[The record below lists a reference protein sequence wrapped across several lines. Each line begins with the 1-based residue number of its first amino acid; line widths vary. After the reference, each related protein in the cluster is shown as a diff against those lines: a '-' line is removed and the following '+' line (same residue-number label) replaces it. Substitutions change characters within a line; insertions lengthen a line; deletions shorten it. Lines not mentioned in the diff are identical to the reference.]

1 MNISQRFMTE
11 IERKTLLLHILFSF
25 FNGAALGIVD
35 SFREIVA
42 RKYFNASSGLITLLV
57 MSLPMAWILSSTF
70 IGYIQRH
77 VNFRPFLIIGAVLRV
92 VAMAFMFMV
101 KTPIQYIIC
110 IWLFIL
116 PMGIINPIQNYI
128 LAMNYPDSRRG
139 RWFGTAASV
148 ANFIGLGS
156 SLVAGYFLD
165 INQNLFRLIF
175 FIVGISGA
183 IACLILGII
192 PTPHREQHPFEN
204 PVKLVSR
211 IFKKNNQF
219 FHFEMNF
226 FIYGSAFL
234 LLLPVVPI
242 YLVDVMNMSYKQ
254 ISIARGVLGKLGI
267 VIFSPFTG
275 RFHDKHEPFTY
286 AAMLFGLLALY
297 PILLAVSSSL
307 GLSVVY
313 LAFLFFSFA
322 MAGVL
327 ITWNI
332 GSIYFAEPNREVAY
346 QSVHLTM
353 TGVRGI
359 IAPVIGWMIMSFADF
374 HTAFVV
380 SAVIFIIAAYLMSR
394 SGKKFKNE
402 IPYVR

>member
-1 MNISQRFMTE
+1 MTE
-11 IERKTLLLHILFSF
+11 IERKTLLLHIFFSF
-25 FNGAALGIVD
+25 FNGAALGIID

-42 RKYFNASSGLITLLV
+42 RKYFNASGGLITLLV

-70 IGYIQRH
+70 VGYIQHH
-77 VNFRPFLIIGAVLRV
+77 VHFRPFLIIGAVLRI

-101 KTPIQYIIC
+101 KTPIQYIVC

-148 ANFIGLGS
+148 ANCIGLGS

-175 FIVGISGA
+175 FIVGILGA
-183 IACLILGII
+183 LACLILGII

-226 FIYGSAFL
+226 FVYGSAFL

-254 ISIARGVLGKLGI
+254 ISIARGVLGKIGI
-267 VIFSPFTG
+267 AIFSPLTG

-374 HTAFVV
+374 HTAFIV

>member
-1 MNISQRFMTE
+1 
-11 IERKTLLLHILFSF
+11 
-25 FNGAALGIVD
+25 
-35 SFREIVA
+35 
-42 RKYFNASSGLITLLV
+42 
-57 MSLPMAWILSSTF
+57 
-70 IGYIQRH
+70 
-77 VNFRPFLIIGAVLRV
+77 
-92 VAMAFMFMV
+92 
-101 KTPIQYIIC
+101 
-110 IWLFIL
+110 
-116 PMGIINPIQNYI
+116 
-128 LAMNYPDSRRG
+128 
-139 RWFGTAASV
+139 
-148 ANFIGLGS
+148 
-156 SLVAGYFLD
+156 
-165 INQNLFRLIF
+165 
-175 FIVGISGA
+175 
-183 IACLILGII
+183 
-192 PTPHREQHPFEN
+192 
-204 PVKLVSR
+204 
-211 IFKKNNQF
+211 
-219 FHFEMNF
+219 
-226 FIYGSAFL
+226 
-234 LLLPVVPI
+234 
-242 YLVDVMNMSYKQ
+242 
-254 ISIARGVLGKLGI
+254 LGKLGI

-374 HTAFVV
+374 NTAFVV

-394 SGKKFKNE
+394 SGKKFKN
-402 IPYVR
+402 ITPCVR